1 MLPTFRKTSSQ
12 EVRGKGV
19 LELGCG
25 VGLPGVAAAI
35 AGAEQVILTD
45 MVGKKARA
53 CGGPIPPSFVVRFVF
68 RVTPVLL
75 PLRRRE
81 GDDG

>member
-1 MLPTFRKTSSQ
+1 MCNDTFPQ

-35 AGAEQVILTD
+35 AGAGQVILTD
-45 MVGKKARA
+45 MVIRERA
-53 CGGPIPPSFVVRFVF
+53 CVPS
-68 RVTPVLL
+68 LL
-75 PLRRRE
+75 LTLMLLNTILFIT
-81 GDDG
+81 